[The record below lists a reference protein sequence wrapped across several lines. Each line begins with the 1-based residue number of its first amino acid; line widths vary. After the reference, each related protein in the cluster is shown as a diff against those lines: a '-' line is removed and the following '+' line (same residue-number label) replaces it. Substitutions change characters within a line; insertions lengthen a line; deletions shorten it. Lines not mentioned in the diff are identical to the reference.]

1 MFICPFICPFCGS
14 RRIETIGGDYGNPF
28 DRREE
33 KKICMECGRT
43 IPQQSVDVNPFDRR
57 KEKKICMDYGRTIP
71 QQLAD
76 VNLYV
81 QPVIKVVAKA
91 EGGGL
96 TKTAESTVPFKDGT
110 YSLGKDYPFCRLSDA
125 AKNTCFMNSVAVK
138 GDKITI
144 AGETLRAAEL
154 PKTVVKRLTAY
165 GYDNCPT
172 EETITLTISLEIQ

>member
-1 MFICPFICPFCGS
+1 MFICPFCGS
-14 RRIETIGGDYGNPF
+14 HRIETIGGDYGNPF

-33 KKICMECGRT
+33 KKICMEC
-43 IPQQSVDVNPFDRR
+43 
-57 KEKKICMDYGRTIP
+57 GRTIP

-96 TKTAESTVPFKDGT
+96 TKTAESTVPFKNGT

>member
-43 IPQQSVDVNPFDRR
+43 IPQQS
-57 KEKKICMDYGRTIP
+57 
-71 QQLAD
+71 AD

-96 TKTAESTVPFKDGT
+96 TKTAESTVPFKNGT

-144 AGETLRAAEL
+144 AGEALRAAEL

>member
-1 MFICPFICPFCGS
+1 MLTCPFCGS
-14 RRIETIGGDYGNPF
+14 HRIETIGGDYGNPF
-28 DRREE
+28 DRR
-33 KKICMECGRT
+33 
-43 IPQQSVDVNPFDRR
+43 
-57 KEKKICMDYGRTIP
+57 KEKKICMDCGRTMP
-71 QQLAD
+71 HQSVD

-96 TKTAESTVPFKDGT
+96 TKTAESTVPFKNGT

-125 AKNTCFMNSVAVK
+125 AKNTCFMNSVTVK

>member
-1 MFICPFICPFCGS
+1 MLICPFCGS
-14 RRIETIGGDYGNPF
+14 HRIETIGGDYGNPF
-28 DRREE
+28 DRR
-33 KKICMECGRT
+33 
-43 IPQQSVDVNPFDRR
+43 
-57 KEKKICMDYGRTIP
+57 KEKKICMDCGRTMP
-71 QQLAD
+71 HQSVD

-96 TKTAESTVPFKDGT
+96 TKTAETTVPFKDGT

-165 GYDNCPT
+165 GHDNCPT

>member
-1 MFICPFICPFCGS
+1 M
-14 RRIETIGGDYGNPF
+14 
-28 DRREE
+28 
-33 KKICMECGRT
+33 
-43 IPQQSVDVNPFDRR
+43 
-57 KEKKICMDYGRTIP
+57 
-71 QQLAD
+71 AD

-96 TKTAESTVPFKDGT
+96 TKTAESTVPFKNGT

-165 GYDNCPT
+165 GHDNCPT

>member
-1 MFICPFICPFCGS
+1 MFICPFCGS

-33 KKICMECGRT
+33 KEICMECGRT
-43 IPQQSVDVNPFDRR
+43 IPQQSV
-57 KEKKICMDYGRTIP
+57 
-71 QQLAD
+71 D

-96 TKTAESTVPFKDGT
+96 TKTAESTVPFKNGT